1 MRNFI
6 LISTL
11 VLVSMNCDEIFN
23 PDEPEDP
30 ITEQADTEGNIAI
43 INNSGQKLVLY
54 DAGIPVKIIPNM
66 SEEFLVKIPNPNNV
80 TKDLWLYKD
89 SDVSS
94 DYDNPVPESMF
105 RRWNVKLSSDYEVE
119 HRVSWVVYAESV
131 ERESGTL
138 IFSYNPGTENNVD
151 IFLSSQTG
159 ARIATLMPGQT
170 GTNVGID
177 YGIYELYYYYWYSD
191 QNTPDGIIEQGWTTP
206 VDTPNLTF
214 ILNDAFPETYRL
226 VPHFEVIEEV
236 TDGEILIQNNT
247 ESILVINANS
257 NLIENIMVYDGSTTM
272 MSYLPGYSQY
282 LYVLPAGN
290 YHFLAIDATTD
301 ATVADTDINIVAG
314 ELYEW
319 AINGE

>member
-43 INNSGQKLVLY
+43 INNSDQKLVLY
-54 DAGIPVKIIPNM
+54 DAGTPVKIIPNM

-119 HRVSWVVYAESV
+119 HRVSWVVYSESV

-138 IFSYNPGTENNVD
+138 ILSYRCNILYFSLAE
-151 IFLSSQTG
+151 S
-159 ARIATLMPGQT
+159 
-170 GTNVGID
+170 
-177 YGIYELYYYYWYSD
+177 
-191 QNTPDGIIEQGWTTP
+191 
-206 VDTPNLTF
+206 
-214 ILNDAFPETYRL
+214 
-226 VPHFEVIEEV
+226 PH
-236 TDGEILIQNNT
+236 T
-247 ESILVINANS
+247 ESFTISGVKAPLTS
-257 NLIENIMVYDGSTTM
+257 
-272 MSYLPGYSQY
+272 
-282 LYVLPAGN
+282 VLEPEAG
-290 YHFLAIDATTD
+290 
-301 ATVADTDINIVAG
+301 
-314 ELYEW
+314 
-319 AINGE
+319 